1 MTALLRAE
9 HLSCTLPS
17 SDGERVLFR
26 DLSLQVESGEIIDL
40 TGPSGSGKSSL
51 LTALAQLNPHASG
64 DLTLQ
69 GRPASAFTP
78 QQWRTQV
85 TYLPQQAILTG
96 STVAEAIRL
105 PFTLAVRAGGPNGA
119 EGAEGAYDGGRRRFP
134 SLLRGTVH
142 HTADRLDDEA
152 IRRMLDAL
160 GCGDIELDRPP
171 HDLSGGQSA
180 RVALART
187 LLTWPKVLLADEVDA
202 GLDDDNAA
210 KVAAIMTRAAHDGMA
225 IIRIRHRP
233 PDGAASRTLILSDG
247 RLHGNDVTPDSGGND
262 LPAAAHADGSRSGRT
277 QGDETLPDGAHPDG
291 SRSGTAR
298 PGAEV

>member
-9 HLSCTLPS
+9 HLSCALPS
-17 SDGERVLFR
+17 SDGERTLFR
-26 DLSLQVESGEIIDL
+26 DLLLQVESGEIVDL

-64 DLTLQ
+64 DLALR

-96 STVAEAIRL
+96 GTVAEAIRL
-105 PFTLAVRAGGPNGA
+105 PFTLAVRNGGANGA
-119 EGAEGAYDGGRRRFP
+119 EGAEDAYDGGRRRFP
-134 SLLRGTVH
+134 SLLRGADR
-142 HTADRLDDEA
+142 HTADRLDDAA

-160 GCGDIELDRPP
+160 GCGDIELNRPP
-171 HDLSGGQSA
+171 HGLSGGQAA
-180 RVALART
+180 RIALART
-187 LLTWPKVLLADEVDA
+187 LLTRPKVLLADEVDA

-233 PDGAASRTLILSDG
+233 PDGASSRTLVLSDG
-247 RLHGNDVTPDSGGND
+247 RLHGNDATHDSGSND
-262 LPAAAHADGSRSGRT
+262 MQAAAHADGSRSG
-277 QGDETLPDGAHPDG
+277 
-291 SRSGTAR
+291 TAR
-298 PGAEV
+298 PEEEV

>member
-9 HLSCTLPS
+9 HLSCALPS

-96 STVAEAIRL
+96 STVVEAIRL
-105 PFTLAVRAGGPNGA
+105 PFTLAVRAGGSNGA
-119 EGAEGAYDGGRRRFP
+119 EDAEGAYDGGRRRFP
-134 SLLRGTVH
+134 SLLRNTAR
-142 HTADRLDDEA
+142 HTADRLDDTA

-187 LLTWPKVLLADEVDA
+187 LLTRPKLLLADEVDA

-233 PDGAASRTLILSDG
+233 PDGASSRTLVLSDG
-247 RLHGNDVTPDSGGND
+247 QLHVNDVTHDSGGND

-277 QGDETLPDGAHPDG
+277 QGDETHPDGVRPDG

-298 PGAEV
+298 PEAEV

>member
-9 HLSCTLPS
+9 HLSCALPS
-17 SDGERVLFR
+17 SDGERTLFR
-26 DLSLQVESGEIIDL
+26 DLSLQVESGEIVDL

-64 DLTLQ
+64 DLALQ

-96 STVAEAIRL
+96 GTVAEAIRL
-105 PFTLAVRAGGPNGA
+105 PFTLAVRNGGANGA
-119 EGAEGAYDGGRRRFP
+119 EGAEDAYDGGRRRFP
-134 SLLRGTVH
+134 SLLRGADR
-142 HTADRLDDEA
+142 HTADRLDDAA

-171 HDLSGGQSA
+171 HGLSGGQAA
-180 RVALART
+180 RIALART
-187 LLTWPKVLLADEVDA
+187 LLTRPKVLLADEVDA

-233 PDGAASRTLILSDG
+233 PDGASSRTLVLSDG
-247 RLHGNDVTPDSGGND
+247 RLHGNDATHDSGSND
-262 LPAAAHADGSRSGRT
+262 MQAAAHADGSR
-277 QGDETLPDGAHPDG
+277 A
-291 SRSGTAR
+291 GTAR
-298 PGAEV
+298 PEEEA

>member
-1 MTALLRAE
+1 MTTLLRAE
-9 HLSCTLPS
+9 HLFCTLPS

-26 DLSLQVESGEIIDL
+26 DLSLQVESGEIVDL

-64 DLTLQ
+64 DLTMQ
-69 GRPASAFTP
+69 GRPASVFTP

-96 STVAEAIRL
+96 GTVAEAIRL
-105 PFTLAVRAGGPNGA
+105 PFTLTVRAGGPNGA
-119 EGAEGAYDGGRRRFP
+119 EGGHGSGRRRFP

-142 HTADRLDDEA
+142 HTADRLGDAA

-171 HDLSGGQSA
+171 HDLSGGQAA

-187 LLTWPKVLLADEVDA
+187 LLTRPKLLLADEVDA

-210 KVAAIMTRAAHDGMA
+210 KVAAIMTRAAREGMA
-225 IIRIRHRP
+225 VIRIRHRP
-233 PDGAASRTLILSDG
+233 PDGASSRTLILSDG
-247 RLHGNDVTPDSGGND
+247 RLRVNGATHDSGGND
-262 LPAAAHADGSRSGRT
+262 MQVAAHADGSRSGRT
-277 QGDETLPDGAHPDG
+277 QGDETLPDGVHPDG
-291 SRSGTAR
+291 SRAGTAR
-298 PGAEV
+298 PEEEA

>member
-9 HLSCTLPS
+9 HLSCALPS
-17 SDGERVLFR
+17 SDGERALFR
-26 DLSLQVESGEIIDL
+26 DLSLQVESGEIVDL

-69 GRPASAFTP
+69 GRTASAFTP

-96 STVAEAIRL
+96 QTVAEAIRL
-105 PFTLAVRAGGPNGA
+105 PFTLAVRDGGSNGA
-119 EGAEGAYDGGRRRFP
+119 EGAEDTYGGGRLRFP
-134 SLLRGTVH
+134 SLLRGAAH
-142 HTADRLDDEA
+142 HTTDRLDDAA

-187 LLTWPKVLLADEVDA
+187 LLTRPKLLLADEVDA

-210 KVAAIMTRAAHDGMA
+210 KVAAIMTRAAHEGMA

-233 PDGAASRTLILSDG
+233 PDGASSRTLVLNDG
-247 RLHGNDVTPDSGGND
+247 RLHGNDATHDSGSTD
-262 LPAAAHADGSRSGRT
+262 MLAAAHADGSRSG
-277 QGDETLPDGAHPDG
+277 
-291 SRSGTAR
+291 TAR
-298 PGAEV
+298 PEEEA

>member
-9 HLSCTLPS
+9 HLSCALPS

-26 DLSLQVESGEIIDL
+26 DLSLQVESGEIVDL

-51 LTALAQLNPHASG
+51 LTAMAQLNPHASG

-96 STVAEAIRL
+96 GTVAEAIRL

-142 HTADRLDDEA
+142 HTADRLDDTA

-187 LLTWPKVLLADEVDA
+187 LLTRPKVLLADEVDA

-233 PDGAASRTLILSDG
+233 PDGASSRTLILSDG
-247 RLHGNDVTPDSGGND
+247 QLHVNDATHDSGGND
-262 LPAAAHADGSRSGRT
+262 MPAAAHADGSRSGRT
-277 QGDETLPDGAHPDG
+277 QGDETHPDGVHPDG

-298 PGAEV
+298 PEAEV

>member
-9 HLSCTLPS
+9 HLFCTLPS

-26 DLSLQVESGEIIDL
+26 DLSLQVESGEIVDL

-64 DLTLQ
+64 DLTMQ
-69 GRPASAFTP
+69 GRPASVFTP

-96 STVAEAIRL
+96 GTVAEAIRL

-119 EGAEGAYDGGRRRFP
+119 EGGHDGGRRRFP

-142 HTADRLDDEA
+142 HTADRLGDAA

-171 HDLSGGQSA
+171 HDLSGGQAA

-187 LLTWPKVLLADEVDA
+187 LLTRPKVLLADEVDA
-202 GLDDDNAA
+202 GLDDNNAA

-225 IIRIRHRP
+225 VIRIRHRP
-233 PDGAASRTLILSDG
+233 PDGASSRTLVLSDG
-247 RLHGNDVTPDSGGND
+247 RLRGNDATHDSGGND
-262 LPAAAHADGSRSGRT
+262 MQVAAHADGSRSGRT
-277 QGDETLPDGAHPDG
+277 QGDETLPDGVHPDG
-291 SRSGTAR
+291 SRAGTAR
-298 PGAEV
+298 PEEEA

>member
-26 DLSLQVESGEIIDL
+26 DLSLQVESGEIVDL

-64 DLTLQ
+64 DLTMQ
-69 GRPASAFTP
+69 GRPASVFTP

-105 PFTLAVRAGGPNGA
+105 PFTLAVRDGGSNGA
-119 EGAEGAYDGGRRRFP
+119 EGAEGAYGSGRRRFP

-142 HTADRLDDEA
+142 HTADRLDDAA

-171 HDLSGGQSA
+171 HDLSGGQAA

-187 LLTWPKVLLADEVDA
+187 LLTRPKVLLADEVDA
-202 GLDDDNAA
+202 GLDDNNAA

-225 IIRIRHRP
+225 VIRIRHRP
-233 PDGAASRTLILSDG
+233 PDGASSRTLILSDG
-247 RLHGNDVTPDSGGND
+247 RLRVNGATHDSGGND
-262 LPAAAHADGSRSGRT
+262 MQVAAHADGSRSGRT
-277 QGDETLPDGAHPDG
+277 QGDETLPDGVHPDG

-298 PGAEV
+298 PEEEA

>member
-9 HLSCTLPS
+9 HLFCTLPS

-26 DLSLQVESGEIIDL
+26 DLSLQVESGEIVDL

-64 DLTLQ
+64 DLALR
-69 GRPASAFTP
+69 GRPASVFTP

-105 PFTLAVRAGGPNGA
+105 PFTLAVRDGGSNGA
-119 EGAEGAYDGGRRRFP
+119 EGAEGAYGSGRRRFP

-142 HTADRLDDEA
+142 HTADRLGDAA

-171 HDLSGGQSA
+171 HDLSGGQAA

-187 LLTWPKVLLADEVDA
+187 LLTRPKVLLAYEVDA
-202 GLDDDNAA
+202 GLDDNNAA

-233 PDGAASRTLILSDG
+233 PDGAASRTLVKPGG
-247 RLHGNDVTPDSGGND
+247 RCIDRKSV
-262 LPAAAHADGSRSGRT
+262 
-277 QGDETLPDGAHPDG
+277 
-291 SRSGTAR
+291 
-298 PGAEV
+298 V

>member
-26 DLSLQVESGEIIDL
+26 DLSLQVKSGEIVDL

-51 LTALAQLNPHASG
+51 LTAMAQLNPHASG

-96 STVAEAIRL
+96 GTVAEAIRL
-105 PFTLAVRAGGPNGA
+105 PFTLAVRDGGSNGA
-119 EGAEGAYDGGRRRFP
+119 EGAEGAYGSGRRRFP

-142 HTADRLDDEA
+142 HTADRLDDAA

-160 GCGDIELDRPP
+160 GCSDIELDRPP
-171 HDLSGGQSA
+171 HDLSGGQAA

-187 LLTWPKVLLADEVDA
+187 LLTRPKVLLADEVDA
-202 GLDDDNAA
+202 GLDDGNAA
-210 KVAAIMTRAAHDGMA
+210 KVAAIMTRTAHDGMA

-233 PDGAASRTLILSDG
+233 PDGAASRTLVLSDG
-247 RLHGNDVTPDSGGND
+247 RLHGNDATPNSGSTD
-262 LPAAAHADGSRSGRT
+262 IQAAVHADGSWAGRT
-277 QGDETLPDGAHPDG
+277 QGDETHPDGVHPDG
-291 SRSGTAR
+291 SRAGTAR
-298 PGAEV
+298 PEEEA

>member
-9 HLSCTLPS
+9 HLSCALPS
-17 SDGERVLFR
+17 SDGERALFR
-26 DLSLQVESGEIIDL
+26 DLSLQVESGEIVDL

-96 STVAEAIRL
+96 GTVAEAIRL
-105 PFTLAVRAGGPNGA
+105 PFTLAVRDGGSNGA
-119 EGAEGAYDGGRRRFP
+119 EGAEDAYDGGRRRFP
-134 SLLRGTVH
+134 SLLRGAAH
-142 HTADRLDDEA
+142 HTADRLDDPA

-160 GCGDIELDRPP
+160 GCNDIELDRPP
-171 HDLSGGQSA
+171 HDLSGGQAA

-187 LLTWPKVLLADEVDA
+187 LLTRPKLLLADEVDA

-210 KVAAIMTRAAHDGMA
+210 KVAAIMTRAAHEGMA

-233 PDGAASRTLILSDG
+233 PDGASSRTLVLSDG
-247 RLHGNDVTPDSGGND
+247 RLHGNGATHDSGSTD
-262 LPAAAHADGSRSGRT
+262 MQAVAHVDGSRSDRT
-277 QGDETLPDGAHPDG
+277 QGDETHPDGVHPDG
-291 SRSGTAR
+291 SRSGTTR
-298 PGAEV
+298 PEEEA

>member
-9 HLSCTLPS
+9 HLSCALPS
-17 SDGERVLFR
+17 SDGERTLFR
-26 DLSLQVESGEIIDL
+26 DLSLQVESGEIVDL

-64 DLTLQ
+64 DLTMQ

-96 STVAEAIRL
+96 GTVAEAIRL
-105 PFTLAVRAGGPNGA
+105 PFTLAVRAGGSNGT
-119 EGAEGAYDGGRRRFP
+119 EGAEDAYDGGRRRFP
-134 SLLRGTVH
+134 SLLRGADR
-142 HTADRLDDEA
+142 HTADRLDDAA
-152 IRRMLDAL
+152 ISRMLDAL

-171 HDLSGGQSA
+171 HDLSGGQAA

-187 LLTWPKVLLADEVDA
+187 LLTRPKLLLADEVDA

-210 KVAAIMTRAAHDGMA
+210 KVAAIMTRAAREGMA
-225 IIRIRHRP
+225 VIRIRHRP
-233 PDGAASRTLILSDG
+233 PDGASSRTLVLSDG
-247 RLHGNDVTPDSGGND
+247 RLRVNGATHDSGSTD
-262 LPAAAHADGSRSGRT
+262 MQAAAHADGSRAGRT
-277 QGDETLPDGAHPDG
+277 QGDETHPDGVYPDG
-291 SRSGTAR
+291 SRAGTAR
-298 PGAEV
+298 PEEEA

>member
-9 HLSCTLPS
+9 HLSCALPS

-26 DLSLQVESGEIIDL
+26 DLSLQVESGEIVDL

-51 LTALAQLNPHASG
+51 LTAMAQLNPHASG

-96 STVAEAIRL
+96 GTVAEAIRL

-142 HTADRLDDEA
+142 HTPDRLDDTA

-187 LLTWPKVLLADEVDA
+187 LLTRPKVLLADEVDA

-233 PDGAASRTLILSDG
+233 PDGASSRTLILSDG
-247 RLHGNDVTPDSGGND
+247 RLHVNDATHDSGGND

-277 QGDETLPDGAHPDG
+277 QGDETHPDGVHPDG

-298 PGAEV
+298 PEEEA

>member
-9 HLSCTLPS
+9 HLFCTLPS

-26 DLSLQVESGEIIDL
+26 DLSLQVESGEIVDL

-64 DLTLQ
+64 DLTLR

-96 STVAEAIRL
+96 GTVAEAIRL
-105 PFTLAVRAGGPNGA
+105 PFTLAVRAGSSNGT
-119 EGAEGAYDGGRRRFP
+119 EGAEDAYDGGRRRFP
-134 SLLRGTVH
+134 SLLRGADR
-142 HTADRLDDEA
+142 HTADRLDDAA
-152 IRRMLDAL
+152 ISRMLDAL

-171 HDLSGGQSA
+171 HDLSGGQAA

-187 LLTWPKVLLADEVDA
+187 LLTRPKLLLADEVDA

-210 KVAAIMTRAAHDGMA
+210 KVAAIMTRAAREGMA
-225 IIRIRHRP
+225 VIRIRHRP
-233 PDGAASRTLILSDG
+233 PDGASSRTLVLSDG
-247 RLHGNDVTPDSGGND
+247 RLHGNDATPDSD
-262 LPAAAHADGSRSGRT
+262 STDIQAAVHADGSRAGRT
-277 QGDETLPDGAHPDG
+277 QGDETHPDGVHPDG
-291 SRSGTAR
+291 SRAGTAR
-298 PGAEV
+298 PEEEA

>member
-9 HLSCTLPS
+9 HLSCALPS

-26 DLSLQVESGEIIDL
+26 DLSLQVESGEIVDL

-51 LTALAQLNPHASG
+51 LTAMAQLNPHASG

-69 GRPASAFTP
+69 GRSASAFTP

-96 STVAEAIRL
+96 GTVAEAIRL

-142 HTADRLDDEA
+142 HTADRLDDTA

-233 PDGAASRTLILSDG
+233 PDGAASRTLVLSDG
-247 RLHGNDVTPDSGGND
+247 RLHGNDATPDSGGND

-277 QGDETLPDGAHPDG
+277 QGDETHPDGVHPDG

-298 PGAEV
+298 PEAEV

>member
-1 MTALLRAE
+1 MTTLLRAE
-9 HLSCTLPS
+9 HLFCTLPS

-26 DLSLQVESGEIIDL
+26 DLSLQVESGEIVDL

-64 DLTLQ
+64 DLTMQ
-69 GRPASAFTP
+69 GRPASVFTP

-96 STVAEAIRL
+96 GTVAEAIRL
-105 PFTLAVRAGGPNGA
+105 PFTLTVRVGGPNGA
-119 EGAEGAYDGGRRRFP
+119 EGGHGSGRRRFP

-142 HTADRLDDEA
+142 HTADRLGDAA

-171 HDLSGGQSA
+171 HDLSGGQAA

-187 LLTWPKVLLADEVDA
+187 LLTRPKLLLADEVDA

-210 KVAAIMTRAAHDGMA
+210 KVAAIMTRAAREGMA
-225 IIRIRHRP
+225 VIRIRHRP
-233 PDGAASRTLILSDG
+233 PDGASSRTLVLSDG
-247 RLHGNDVTPDSGGND
+247 RLHGNDATHDSGGND
-262 LPAAAHADGSRSGRT
+262 MQVAAHANGSRSGRM
-277 QGDETLPDGAHPDG
+277 QGDETLPDGVHPDG
-291 SRSGTAR
+291 SRAGTAR
-298 PGAEV
+298 PEEEA

>member
-9 HLSCTLPS
+9 HLFCTLPS

-26 DLSLQVESGEIIDL
+26 DLSLQVESGEIVDL

-51 LTALAQLNPHASG
+51 LTVLAQLNPHASG
-64 DLTLQ
+64 DLTMQ
-69 GRPASAFTP
+69 GRPASVFTP

-96 STVAEAIRL
+96 GTVAEAIRL

-119 EGAEGAYDGGRRRFP
+119 EGGHGSGRRRFP

-142 HTADRLDDEA
+142 HTADRLGDAA

-171 HDLSGGQSA
+171 HDLSGGQA
-180 RVALART
+180 AHVALART
-187 LLTWPKVLLADEVDA
+187 LLTRPKVLLADEVDA
-202 GLDDDNAA
+202 GLDDNNAA

-225 IIRIRHRP
+225 VIRIRHRP
-233 PDGAASRTLILSDG
+233 PDGASSRTLILSDG
-247 RLHGNDVTPDSGGND
+247 RLRVNGATHDSGGND
-262 LPAAAHADGSRSGRT
+262 MQVAAHADGSRSGRT
-277 QGDETLPDGAHPDG
+277 QGDETLPDGVHPDG
-291 SRSGTAR
+291 SRAGTAR
-298 PGAEV
+298 PEEEA

>member
-9 HLSCTLPS
+9 HLSCALPS
-17 SDGERVLFR
+17 DGGERALFR
-26 DLSLQVESGEIIDL
+26 DLSLQVESGEIVDL

-69 GRPASAFTP
+69 GRPVSAFTP

-96 STVAEAIRL
+96 QTVAEAIRL
-105 PFTLAVRAGGPNGA
+105 PFTLAVRDGGSNGA
-119 EGAEGAYDGGRRRFP
+119 EIAEDAYNGGRRRFP
-134 SLLRGTVH
+134 SLLRGAAH
-142 HTADRLDDEA
+142 HTTDRLDDAA

-171 HDLSGGQSA
+171 HDLSGGQAA

-187 LLTWPKVLLADEVDA
+187 LLTRPKVLLADEVDA
-202 GLDDDNAA
+202 GLDDGNAA

-233 PDGAASRTLILSDG
+233 PDGAASRTLVLSDG
-247 RLHGNDVTPDSGGND
+247 RLHGNDATPDSGSTD
-262 LPAAAHADGSRSGRT
+262 IQAAVHADGSRAGRT
-277 QGDETLPDGAHPDG
+277 QGDETHPDGVHPDG

-298 PGAEV
+298 PEEEA

>member
-9 HLSCTLPS
+9 HLFCTLPS

-134 SLLRGTVH
+134 SLLRNTAR

-171 HDLSGGQSA
+171 HDLSGGQAA

-187 LLTWPKVLLADEVDA
+187 LLTRPKLLLADEVDA

-210 KVAAIMTRAAHDGMA
+210 KVAAIMTRAAHEGMA
-225 IIRIRHRP
+225 IIRIRHRS
-233 PDGAASRTLILSDG
+233 PDGASSRTLVLSDG
-247 RLHGNDVTPDSGGND
+247 RLHGNGATHDSGGND
-262 LPAAAHADGSRSGRT
+262 LPAAAHVDGSRSDRT
-277 QGDETLPDGAHPDG
+277 QSDETHPDGVHPDG
-291 SRSGTAR
+291 SRSGTTR
-298 PGAEV
+298 TEAEV

>member
-9 HLSCTLPS
+9 HLFCTLPS

-26 DLSLQVESGEIIDL
+26 DLSLQVESGEIVDL

-64 DLTLQ
+64 DLALQ
-69 GRPASAFTP
+69 GRPTSAFTP

-96 STVAEAIRL
+96 GTVAEAIRL
-105 PFTLAVRAGGPNGA
+105 PFTLAVRNGGANGA
-119 EGAEGAYDGGRRRFP
+119 EGGHDGGRRRFP
-134 SLLRGTVH
+134 SLLRGADR
-142 HTADRLDDEA
+142 HTADRLDDAA

-171 HDLSGGQSA
+171 HDLSGGQAA

-187 LLTWPKVLLADEVDA
+187 LLTRPKLLLADEVDA

-210 KVAAIMTRAAHDGMA
+210 KVAAIMTRAAREGMA
-225 IIRIRHRP
+225 VIRIRHRP
-233 PDGAASRTLILSDG
+233 PDGASSRTLVLSDG
-247 RLHGNDVTPDSGGND
+247 RLHGNDATHDSGSTD
-262 LPAAAHADGSRSGRT
+262 MQAAAHADGSRSGRT
-277 QGDETLPDGAHPDG
+277 QGDETHPDGVHPDG
-291 SRSGTAR
+291 SRAGTAR
-298 PGAEV
+298 PEEEA

>member
-26 DLSLQVESGEIIDL
+26 DLSLQVESGEIVDL

-64 DLTLQ
+64 DLTMQ
-69 GRPASAFTP
+69 GRPASVFTP

-96 STVAEAIRL
+96 STVDEAIRL
-105 PFTLAVRAGGPNGA
+105 PFTLAVRDGGSNGA
-119 EGAEGAYDGGRRRFP
+119 EGAEGAYGSGRRRFP
-134 SLLRGTVH
+134 SLLRNTVH
-142 HTADRLDDEA
+142 HTADRLDDTA

-233 PDGAASRTLILSDG
+233 PDGASSRTLILSDG
-247 RLHGNDVTPDSGGND
+247 RLHVNDATPDSGGND
-262 LPAAAHADGSRSGRT
+262 LPAAAHADDSRSGRT
-277 QGDETLPDGAHPDG
+277 QGDETHPDGVRPDG

-298 PGAEV
+298 PEAEV

>member
-1 MTALLRAE
+1 MTTLLRAE
-9 HLSCTLPS
+9 HLFCTLPS

-26 DLSLQVESGEIIDL
+26 DLSLQVESGEIVDL

-64 DLTLQ
+64 DLTMQ
-69 GRPASAFTP
+69 GRPASVFTP

-105 PFTLAVRAGGPNGA
+105 PFTLAVRDGGSNGA
-119 EGAEGAYDGGRRRFP
+119 EGAEGAYGSGRRRFP

-142 HTADRLDDEA
+142 HTADRLDDAA

-171 HDLSGGQSA
+171 HDLSGGQAA

-187 LLTWPKVLLADEVDA
+187 LLTRPKVLLADEVDA
-202 GLDDDNAA
+202 GLDDNNAA

-225 IIRIRHRP
+225 VIRIRHRP
-233 PDGAASRTLILSDG
+233 PDGASSRTLILSDG
-247 RLHGNDVTPDSGGND
+247 RLRVNGATHDSGGND
-262 LPAAAHADGSRSGRT
+262 MQVAAHADGSQSGRT
-277 QGDETLPDGAHPDG
+277 QGDETLPDGVHPDG
-291 SRSGTAR
+291 SRAGTAR
-298 PGAEV
+298 PEEEA

>member
-1 MTALLRAE
+1 MHPCSTIPSATTTYTPHIPNPTGSAYTENMTALLRAE
-9 HLSCTLPS
+9 HLSCALPS
-17 SDGERVLFR
+17 AGGERALFR
-26 DLSLQVESGEIIDL
+26 DLSLQVESGEIVDL

-96 STVAEAIRL
+96 QTVAEAIRL
-105 PFTLAVRAGGPNGA
+105 PFTLVIRNG
-119 EGAEGAYDGGRRRFP
+119 
-134 SLLRGTVH
+134 
-142 HTADRLDDEA
+142 ADRLDDAA

-160 GCGDIELDRPP
+160 GCDDIELDRPP

-187 LLTWPKVLLADEVDA
+187 LLTRPKLLLADEVDA

-210 KVAAIMTRAAHDGMA
+210 KVAAIMAQAAHDGMA
-225 IIRIRHRP
+225 VIRIRHRP
-233 PDGAASRTLILSDG
+233 PDGYASRTLMLSDG
-247 RLHGNDVTPDSGGND
+247 QL
-262 LPAAAHADGSRSGRT
+262 
-277 QGDETLPDGAHPDG
+277 Q
-291 SRSGTAR
+291 
-298 PGAEV
+298 AEEA